1 MPGLTHLLRYD
12 PAWLAKDMAAG
23 LSVAAIALPV
33 GIAYAD
39 LAGVPAAIG
48 IYSAIFPLLAY
59 ALLGSSRQL
68 IVGPDAATCIMV
80 AASLAPLAQGDPQRY
95 LALLPALTL
104 MTGAL
109 YLVAG
114 SARLGFIASFLSQ
127 PILTGYL
134 NGIAL
139 VIVVGQLPKLLGYP
153 NDADEVLPR
162 ALEAFQRL
170 GQSHLPTA
178 LLGLALVATLLAV
191 RRLAPSIPAALVVVV
206 AGIVAVALLGLDRMG
221 VAVTGPVPA
230 GLPSPSFPWLD
241 PATYRSLFGDAA
253 GIMLISFTSGVLTA
267 KSFAR
272 RNRYDI
278 DANQELV
285 ALGASNLA
293 SGLAQG
299 FAVTGADSR
308 TAVND
313 AMGGKSQA
321 VSLVAAAAM
330 LLALFLL
337 TGPLALV
344 PTAALAAVILVSAL
358 GLFDLAGLRLLWGMS
373 WREGLLS
380 LATTLGVLVLGVLPG
395 VVLSIAL
402 SLLWLLVV
410 ALRPGDAVLGE
421 VPGLKGFHSTTD
433 YPQAVTVPGLLLY
446 RFNANL
452 VFFNVDYFCER
463 LRAAVRRT
471 ATPVAWVVVD
481 LSPVNVV
488 DATAMQRFD
497 ELRAEMAARGI
508 TLGVAR
514 VKRQLGRPFDPRWV
528 ERRLA
533 AEAHVFPSLRSAVRA
548 FHAAHAEAGTT
559 G

>member
-1 MPGLTHLLRYD
+1 
-12 PAWLAKDMAAG
+12 
-23 LSVAAIALPV
+23 
-33 GIAYAD
+33 
-39 LAGVPAAIG
+39 
-48 IYSAIFPLLAY
+48 
-59 ALLGSSRQL
+59 
-68 IVGPDAATCIMV
+68 
-80 AASLAPLAQGDPQRY
+80 
-95 LALLPALTL
+95 
-104 MTGAL
+104 
-109 YLVAG
+109 
-114 SARLGFIASFLSQ
+114 
-127 PILTGYL
+127 
-134 NGIAL
+134 
-139 VIVVGQLPKLLGYP
+139 
-153 NDADEVLPR
+153 
-162 ALEAFQRL
+162 
-170 GQSHLPTA
+170 
-178 LLGLALVATLLAV
+178 
-191 RRLAPSIPAALVVVV
+191 
-206 AGIVAVALLGLDRMG
+206 
-221 VAVTGPVPA
+221 
-230 GLPSPSFPWLD
+230 
-241 PATYRSLFGDAA
+241 
-253 GIMLISFTSGVLTA
+253 
-267 KSFAR
+267 
-272 RNRYDI
+272 
-278 DANQELV
+278 
-285 ALGASNLA
+285 
-293 SGLAQG
+293 
-299 FAVTGADSR
+299 
-308 TAVND
+308 
-313 AMGGKSQA
+313 
-321 VSLVAAAAM
+321 
-330 LLALFLL
+330 
-337 TGPLALV
+337 
-344 PTAALAAVILVSAL
+344 
-358 GLFDLAGLRLLWGMS
+358 MS